1 MAKLVLL
8 SEVIALLAIPVIA
21 ARNRSARRGL
31 QWTIILFF
39 VYSLFYTVL
48 LRYVWPRLL

>member
-8 SEVIALLAIPVIA
+8 SEVIALIAIPVLA

-31 QWTIILFF
+31 QWTILLF
-39 VYSLFYTVL
+39 VLYSFFYVVL
-48 LRYVWPRLL
+48 LRFVYPRLL